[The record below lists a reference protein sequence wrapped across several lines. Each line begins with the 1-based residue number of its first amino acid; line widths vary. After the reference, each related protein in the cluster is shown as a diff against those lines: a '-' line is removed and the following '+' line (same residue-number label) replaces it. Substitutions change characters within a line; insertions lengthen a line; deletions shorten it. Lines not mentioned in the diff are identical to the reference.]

1 MLFGKY
7 INKYYLKYAI
17 LFIIGIAALIAVDV
31 IQTFIPEYLGEV
43 VKIITENSDA
53 NNVLGDADRNRIFM
67 LGLYVLLVAGGMFLG
82 RFIWRI
88 TL

>member
-17 LFIIGIAALIAVDV
+17 CFIIGIAALIAVDV

-43 VKIITENSDA
+43 VKIIQERSDI
-53 NNVLGDADRNRIFM
+53 NNVLSDADRNRIFT
-67 LGLYVLLVAGGMFLG
+67 LGIYVLLVAGGMF
-82 RFIWRI
+82 
-88 TL
+88 